1 VPSAAALTDLTCA
14 SRWLL
19 QIGRLPP
26 RDVWLAARDG
36 TPPTG
41 KSAKFVA
48 AVRDLL
54 GKQNQEKERQQ
65 QPVPSRVPMPAGSA
79 LLQMSKTLPVAGLLG
94 YLVQAN
100 VQAAREATHH
110 GEQVRQTWTDLNGR
124 EWTAMDSMA
133 DVARM
138 DLPRTTLA
146 TLLRGRRAGLHCAS
160 RPLRRRCCMRP
171 TSPSGVARSAL
182 WRGCCSGA

>member
-1 VPSAAALTDLTCA
+1 M
-14 SRWLL
+14 L

-110 GEQVRQTWTDLNGR
+110 GEQVRPTWTDLRMDVNGLQWIR
-124 EWTAMDSMA
+124 WLMWLEWTC
-133 DVARM
+133 
-138 DLPRTTLA
+138 
-146 TLLRGRRAGLHCAS
+146 HEQH
-160 RPLRRRCCMRP
+160 LRRSC
-171 TSPSGVARSAL
+171 VAGEPVCTVR
-182 WRGCCSGA
+182 RDR